1 MIFERQRSLLVAC
14 PCHRVYRCPMSREVL
29 IAPSILGA
37 NLGRLEQEL
46 AVVEEAGA
54 DYIHV
59 DVMDG
64 HFVPNITWG
73 PPLVRAVRGLTQL
86 PLDVHLMI
94 EEPAR
99 YIKDFADAGADI
111 IGFHIEADRHAHRTL
126 GLIRSLG
133 KKACITLNPQTP
145 ISAIEYL
152 LSGVDQ
158 VLLMSVNP
166 GFGGQSF
173 IPEVTSKIEALAER
187 REAKGLHFHIQV
199 DGGINVETA
208 RLVALAGADVLVAGA
223 AIFGSADAAG
233 QVHAIRTAALSA
245 PPLKL

>member
-1 MIFERQRSLLVAC
+1 
-14 PCHRVYRCPMSREVL
+14 MSREVL

-37 NLGRLEQEL
+37 DLTHL
-46 AVVEEAGA
+46 AREVGVVEDAGA

-73 PPLVRAVRGLTQL
+73 PVLVRAVRRVTKL

-99 YIKDFADAGADI
+99 YVEDFASAGADI
-111 IGFHIEADRHAHRTL
+111 IGIHIEADVHAHRTL

-145 ISAIEYL
+145 LSAIEYL
-152 LSGVDQ
+152 LPSVDQ
-158 VLLMSVNP
+158 VLLMTVNP
-166 GFGGQSF
+166 GFGGQKF
-173 IPEVTSKIEALAER
+173 IPEMIPKISALAQLRKER
-187 REAKGLHFHIQV
+187 RLAFDIQV
-199 DGGINVETA
+199 DGGINAETA
-208 RLVALAGADVLVAGA
+208 ALVAGAGADVLVAGA
-223 AIFGSADAAG
+223 AIFNAADGPA
-233 QVHAIRTAALSA
+233 QIHTIRAAALSA
-245 PPLKL
+245 AHKLQSLP